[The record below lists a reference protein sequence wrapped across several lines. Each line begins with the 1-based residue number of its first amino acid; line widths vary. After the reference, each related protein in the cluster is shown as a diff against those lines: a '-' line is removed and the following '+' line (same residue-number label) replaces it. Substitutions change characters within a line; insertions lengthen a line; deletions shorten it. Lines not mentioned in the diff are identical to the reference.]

1 MQVWC
6 GVRCAVWRAR
16 AGLTHNE
23 VMRYRGNMSAED
35 YLDEVVLRLGRR
47 MALIGARMAVEE
59 LPGLNGGSVTGQL
72 VTGPSG
78 DMAVV
83 VTYAGQSATVPV
95 MT

>member
-16 AGLTHNE
+16 AGLTRNE

-35 YLDEVVLRLGRR
+35 YLDEVVRELGRR
-47 MALIGARMAVEE
+47 MVLIGARMAVEE
-59 LPGLNGGSVTGQL
+59 LPELYGGSVTGT
-72 VTGPSG
+72 VFVGPEG
-78 DMAVV
+78 TMAVV
-83 VTYAGQSATVPV
+83 VEHAGQSTIVPV